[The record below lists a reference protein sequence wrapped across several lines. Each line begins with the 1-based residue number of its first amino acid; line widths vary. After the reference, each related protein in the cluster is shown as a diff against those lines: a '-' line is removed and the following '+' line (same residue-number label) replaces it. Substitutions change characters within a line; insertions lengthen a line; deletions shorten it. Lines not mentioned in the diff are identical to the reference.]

1 MIYIIV
7 IASSQRR
14 LLLGRRHL
22 GDSLLGG
29 SFLGTRS
36 TGLLAGGLLD
46 LHGRLLGNLRGRLL
60 GRLTLLL
67 AHHNLL
73 LWRDLVTARPL
84 LPVLGAG
91 DDTSVLLQLP
101 QGAENK
107 AGSLLNI
114 HRVLAQYVLLDG
126 GQRRAPPLLLLQYGL
141 GDHLG
146 VRHLRLGS
154 AALPGNACSSRL
166 LHSNNGGLLKG
177 HLHGLRHGADRSLV
191 VNRREP

>member
-60 GRLTLLL
+60 GHLNCGLALGRLTL
-67 AHHNLL
+67 LL

-91 DDTSVLLQLP
+91 DDTSVLLQL
-101 QGAENK
+101 
-107 AGSLLNI
+107 
-114 HRVLAQYVLLDG
+114 DG
-126 GQRRAPPLLLLQYGL
+126 GQ
-141 GDHLG
+141 
-146 VRHLRLGS
+146 
-154 AALPGNACSSRL
+154 
-166 LHSNNGGLLKG
+166 
-177 HLHGLRHGADRSLV
+177 
-191 VNRREP
+191 